1 MEGLP
6 GKKKPSLKP
15 QDFCK
20 DVSMV
25 VEGRCFVYQNIL
37 ESNVRLTATA
47 QLKLSHETGQR
58 SQAQRQTK
66 QQEKWLKK
74 KRT

>member
-1 MEGLP
+1 
-6 GKKKPSLKP
+6 
-15 QDFCK
+15 
-20 DVSMV
+20 MV

-74 KRT
+74 KKT